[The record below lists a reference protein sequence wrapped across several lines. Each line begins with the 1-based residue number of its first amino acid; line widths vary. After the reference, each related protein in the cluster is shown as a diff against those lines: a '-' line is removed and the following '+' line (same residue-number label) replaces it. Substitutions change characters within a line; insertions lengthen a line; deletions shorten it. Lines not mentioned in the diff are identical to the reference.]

1 MDKKTQL
8 LLKDKKAMKDEG
20 YFIVDTEKILEE
32 VLDAGIKAERFFYD
46 NKQIAEKFPAL
57 IPVAEKVKSNDISR
71 FASVKTPA
79 GFLALCRAP
88 QKTLNDIK
96 TAHNII
102 LLDGIQDPSNLGAII
117 RSGAAFGFNAY
128 LLTNG
133 CAGLYIEKTIRA
145 SAGAVFKVNTK
156 TISVEE
162 AADFA
167 REYSFFVTDVHDG
180 IDIKKVKIEG
190 KTVLVFGSEGMG
202 VSEDIKKLSK
212 NKIKI
217 HYPGDVE
224 SLNVAA
230 AAAVIFYA
238 FSSGGHN

>member
-1 MDKKTQL
+1 MDKKIQL

-20 YFIVDTEKILEE
+20 LFIVDTEKILEE
-32 VLDAGIKAERFFYD
+32 VLDAGIKVERFFYD
-46 NKQIAEKFPAL
+46 DKKITDKFSTL
-57 IPVAEKVKSNDISR
+57 IPAAEKVKSNDISR

-88 QKTLNDIK
+88 QKTINDFK
-96 TAHNII
+96 SVRNII

-133 CAGLYIEKTIRA
+133 CAGIYSEKAVRA
-145 SAGAVFKVNTK
+145 SAGAVFKVDVK
-156 TISVEE
+156 TVSAQET
-162 AADFA
+162 ADFA
-167 REYSFFVTDVHDG
+167 REYSFFITDVNDG
-180 IDIKKVKIEG
+180 IDIKKVKAEG
-190 KTVLVFGSEGMG
+190 KTVLVFGSEGVG
-202 VSEDIKKLSK
+202 VSEEIKQISK

-230 AAAVIFYA
+230 AAAVIFYE
-238 FSSGGHN
+238 FSSK

>member
-1 MDKKTQL
+1 MDKTIQL

-32 VLDAGIKAERFFYD
+32 VLDAGIKVERFFYD
-46 NKQIAEKFPAL
+46 NKQVLEKFSTL
-57 IPVAEKVKSNDISR
+57 IPAAEKVKPNDISR

-88 QKTLNDIK
+88 QKTFNDFK
-96 TAHNII
+96 SAQNII

-117 RSGAAFGFNAY
+117 RSGAAFGFNTY
-128 LLTNG
+128 ILTDG
-133 CAGLYIEKTIRA
+133 CAGLYTEKTIRA
-145 SAGAVFKVNTK
+145 SAGAVFKVNAK
-156 TISVEE
+156 IISAEE
-162 AADFA
+162 IADFA
-167 REYSFFVTDVHDG
+167 REYRFFVTDVNDG
-180 IDIKKVKIEG
+180 IDIKKVKTEG

-202 VSEDIKKLSK
+202 VSEEIRQISK

-230 AAAVIFYA
+230 AAAVIFYE
-238 FSSGGHN
+238 FSSK